1 MPLCLILTTGMNMS
15 KTLDLQEATYIEVWA
30 EAKKYGVKTGQ
41 RNRKAVEADLQLIL
55 NDLKSKVSGGAWI
68 VYPDGFKR
76 GHPKKKTAWAA
87 CCEQVR
93 VGQGILQGHG
103 DTVKRCHVLTRGK
116 GLIRPTG
123 CDKRPPPSDLH
134 NSVESWVHFLDA
146 F

>member
-1 MPLCLILTTGMNMS
+1 MS

-76 GHPKKKTAWAA
+76 GHPKKKTAWGA
-87 CCEQVR
+87 CFDEGDKQMRKIVIRRPDGQVAIEIPQFLRNYKRSGYRELAEQIVDMFN
-93 VGQGILQGHG
+93 G
-103 DTVKRCHVLTRGK
+103 
-116 GLIRPTG
+116 
-123 CDKRPPPSDLH
+123 
-134 NSVESWVHFLDA
+134 VEPCRSSTNGA
-146 F
+146 SAK